1 MLGGATW
8 VSLRAVGRG
17 KRERLFRGINRCSE
31 QFWFPSFPDALPLG
45 GQYRHQCCQEGI
57 YGGIHMNTAGSK
69 GCSQALLL
77 HYLYPFPLCPS
88 VTSPLHALK
97 RYQNACPAMSEWKVS
112 NQTKLKGSRACRK
125 PTGVETKVYIGV
137 ADFHGRILTAHQNE
151 DRKVPV
157 TLGSWRRHVIASQK
171 VMP

>member
-1 MLGGATW
+1 
-8 VSLRAVGRG
+8 
-17 KRERLFRGINRCSE
+17 
-31 QFWFPSFPDALPLG
+31 
-45 GQYRHQCCQEGI
+45 
-57 YGGIHMNTAGSK
+57 MNTAGSK

-112 NQTKLKGSRACRK
+112 NQTKLKESRACRK